1 MASRV
6 SAKKATKKKGAG
18 KKEPDKKKPVAKK
31 KGIAKKKPAG
41 KMKESVAKKAVAKKA
56 VAKKAVAAVRE
67 PLAQLRKICLALPE
81 ATEVEAWGEPTFR
94 VRNKLFAMHSSANTH
109 HGGGRQG
116 VWIHATHVT
125 QDLLLRAKPNHYF
138 RPPYVGVNGWVGAW
152 IDGKPNWS
160 EIAELLRD
168 GYRER
173 AGKRLAAQ
181 LDDDE

>member
-6 SAKKATKKKGAG
+6 SAKKTTKKRA
-18 KKEPDKKKPVAKK
+18 KKTPAKKKVVAKK
-31 KGIAKKKPAG
+31 KI
-41 KMKESVAKKAVAKKA
+41 VAKKAVAKKA
-56 VAKKAVAAVRE
+56 VVAGT
-67 PLAQLRKICLALPE
+67 PLAQLRKICLSLPE
-81 ATEVEAWGEPTFR
+81 ATEVHAWGEPTFR
-94 VRNKLFAMHSSANTH
+94 VRNKLFAMPSSANTH
-109 HGGGRQG
+109 HGGGREG
-116 VWIHATHVT
+116 VWIHASHVT

-152 IDGKPNWS
+152 IDGRPDWS

-173 AGKRLAAQ
+173 AGKRLAAR